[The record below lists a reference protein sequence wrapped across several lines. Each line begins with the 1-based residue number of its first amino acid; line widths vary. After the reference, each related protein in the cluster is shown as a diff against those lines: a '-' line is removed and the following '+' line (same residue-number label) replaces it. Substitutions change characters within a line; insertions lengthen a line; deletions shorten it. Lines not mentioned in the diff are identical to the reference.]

1 MAIVQLARQ
10 MLQTLLKTITLLH
23 QSNITYNDIY
33 TSTIFV
39 ARTFVFGTNLDNL
52 FLTSFSK
59 ASTDITKSKNDY
71 Y

>member
-23 QSNITYNDIY
+23 QSNIAHNDIY

-59 ASTDITKSKNDY
+59 ASTDISKSNNDY